1 MNGYTVIFLVVAL
14 IVLGVSRIARQ
25 VVFHPLQTGIHAVK
39 DLIAYIRHKGWNT
52 CRSALSTSTAATSA
66 PVKPCPSAHKVVG
79 LYNRYNDKP
88 VWCSRRKKFVTQKI
102 NVLSN
107 VDLAIPYT
115 KLDSL
120 AQVVRGQQDHKR
132 HRRRKRHI
140 DSHHCGYGTNLSVQ
154 MNSRASKDNF
164 NAYFL
169 NTLLCCRH
177 YHISFYGSAQRFQH
191 VDKLLRDVTHT
202 VIQCHKVWRFQ
213 LWASYDAWEME
224 NATDAEMIKPLR
236 TGLWFVL
243 DRDYN
248 AYDTL
253 AVVDNLQKK
262 FEEGDILPESEI
274 ISNQAPAGPLGLEV
288 ASKPTNKAKRRM
300 SGQIKK

>member
-1 MNGYTVIFLVVAL
+1 MNGYTVLFLVVAL

-52 CRSALSTSTAATSA
+52 CPVGALDIYCGYFGSGKTLSL
-66 PVKPCPSAHKVVG
+66 VHKVVG

-120 AQVVRGQQDHKR
+120 AQVVKASKTTGA
-132 HRRRKRHI
+132 I
-140 DSHHCGYGTNLSVQ
+140 DDDNDTLTVTIVAMDELSVQ
-154 MNSRASKDNF
+154 MNSRSFKDNF

-202 VIQCHKVWRFQ
+202 VILCHKVWRFQ

-224 NATDAEMIKPLR
+224 NATNAEMIKPLR
-236 TGLWFVL
+236 SGLWFVL

-274 ISNQAPAGPLGLEV
+274 ISNQAPTGPLGLEV

-300 SGQIKK
+300 SGQIKR